1 MISSQL
7 TTTVAAQQQADL
19 LAAAERSRRTAGHT
33 PRAVRTER
41 PRRIARLLRRRPAV
55 A

>member
-7 TTTVAAQQQADL
+7 TISAAGQQQADL
-19 LAAAERSRRTAGHT
+19 LAAAERSRRTAAVS
-33 PRAVRTER
+33 PREPAER
-41 PRRIARLLRRRPAV
+41 SRRILRVLRRRPAV

>member
-7 TTTVAAQQQADL
+7 TSSVAAQQQADL
-19 LAAAERSRRTAGHT
+19 LAAAERARRAAAGTPRPRAARSRRV
-33 PRAVRTER
+33 VRV
-41 PRRIARLLRRRPAV
+41 LRRRPAV

>member
-7 TTTVAAQQQADL
+7 TTSVASQQQADL
-19 LAAAERSRRTAGHT
+19 LATAERSRRTAT
-33 PRAVRTER
+33 ASRPRAGR
-41 PRRIARLLRRRPAV
+41 PRRIVRGLRRRLAV

>member
-7 TTTVAAQQQADL
+7 TTSVAGQQQADL
-19 LAAAERSRRTAGHT
+19 LAAAERSRRTAAAS
-33 PRAVRTER
+33 PRPHAER
-41 PRRIARLLRRRPAV
+41 PRRMLRVLRRRAAV

>member
-7 TTTVAAQQQADL
+7 TTTVAGQQQADL
-19 LAAAERSRRTAGHT
+19 LAAAERSRRTAGAS
-33 PRAVRTER
+33 PRKLAER
-41 PRRIARLLRRRPAV
+41 PRRVLRVLLRRPAV

>member
-19 LAAAERSRRTAGHT
+19 HAAAERSRRTAAAS
-33 PRAVRTER
+33 PRMRSER
-41 PRRIARLLRRRPAV
+41 PRRILRILLRRPAV